1 MLWEKLYREFAD
13 KLDNHPAPDEQRPL
27 ILIDSSE
34 QRLHLV
40 DPETNAS
47 RSYAISTALNGM
59 GNRNN
64 SFMTPLGL
72 HRICEKIGAD
82 EPTGMVFEARVATG
96 RIAENLDNREK
107 DEITSR
113 ILLLDGIEH
122 GINRNGERDTYARY
136 IYIHGTTDERRIG
149 EPVSAGCVRMSNTDV
164 IDFFDRVD
172 VDDLVLI
179 R

>member
-1 MLWEKLYREFAD
+1 MRWEKLYREFAD
-13 KLDNHPAPDEQRPL
+13 KLGNQSAPDDQRPL
-27 ILIDSSE
+27 VLIDSNE

-40 DPETNAS
+40 SSTANAS

-59 GNRNN
+59 GNQNN

-82 EPTGMVFEARVATG
+82 EPSGMIFEARVATG
-96 RIAENLDNREK
+96 RIAENLDNRER

-113 ILLLDGIEH
+113 ILWLDGLED
-122 GINRNGERDTYARY
+122 GINRNGDCDTQARY

-149 EPVSAGCVRMSNTDV
+149 EPVSAGCVRMTNADV
-164 IDFFDRVD
+164 IDFFDRVK